1 MNTNLKL
8 FSAAAL
14 LILIAGIAV
23 FIYCNTQKAAK
34 AEFDGVF
41 VMNINEEVE
50 EGYHPA
56 ADGKCLI

>member
-1 MNTNLKL
+1 MSTNLKL

-23 FIYCNTQKAAK
+23 FIYCNTQKAAQ

-41 VMNINEEVE
+41 VMNVNEDIR
-50 EGYHPA
+50 EGYHPVT
-56 ADGKCLI
+56 DGKCLV